1 MRIIRNQEQWQSII
15 EDQQSSGLTIID
27 YCRQHKLSQTSFY
40 AHRKKLDLTQS
51 GFIRAKVTQQIEL
64 ETRSEENINLRV
76 GNATLSLPSS
86 TSASYLAQIL
96 RECAR

>member
-1 MRIIRNQEQWQSII
+1 MRSQEQWQSII

-27 YCRQHKLSQTSFY
+27 YCRQHKLSLTSFY
-40 AHRKKLDLTQS
+40 ASRKKLNLTTTH
-51 GFIRAKVTQQIEL
+51 FIRAKVTQQIEL
-64 ETRSEENINLRV
+64 ETRSDENISLSV

-86 TSASYLAQIL
+86 TSASSLAQIL